1 WLGVTADLGVTV
13 RPRWPLAELPA
24 A

>member
-1 WLGVTADLGVTV
+1 VTADLGVTV

>member
-1 WLGVTADLGVTV
+1 AGVTADLGVTV